1 MQMNRQRASR
11 NTKKNEKKIEQ
22 GIAVELMI
30 DIRRQEKKKRENHSG
45 KQKKVS
51 VERRVCHIVVIL
63 IILHVHRI

>member
-30 DIRRQEKKKRENHSG
+30 DIRRQEKKKE
-45 KQKKVS
+45 
-51 VERRVCHIVVIL
+51 
-63 IILHVHRI
+63 